1 MAYRGGLPGQSHSDY
16 YSSHTYM
23 WSSKD
28 KLGQGATGQV
38 FVGYNKVASGTVSLL
53 IKPCLSIYTYIH

>member
-1 MAYRGGLPGQSHSDY
+1 MRPAVIGGGDEIEYFSHSY
-16 YSSHTYM
+16 L

-38 FVGYNKVASGTVSLL
+38 FAGYNKVKREGR
-53 IKPCLSIYTYIH
+53 KEC

>member
-1 MAYRGGLPGQSHSDY
+1 MAYRGGLPGQPHSDY

-38 FVGYNKVASGTVSLL
+38 FVGYNKVASDTFLL
-53 IKPCLSIYTYIH
+53 TKPCFSLYIY

>member
-1 MAYRGGLPGQSHSDY
+1 MAYYQQVRPAFIGGGGDETEYFSHSY
-16 YSSHTYM
+16 L

-38 FVGYNKVASGTVSLL
+38 FAGYHKVKRECVCYLL
-53 IKPCLSIYTYIH
+53 LFDF